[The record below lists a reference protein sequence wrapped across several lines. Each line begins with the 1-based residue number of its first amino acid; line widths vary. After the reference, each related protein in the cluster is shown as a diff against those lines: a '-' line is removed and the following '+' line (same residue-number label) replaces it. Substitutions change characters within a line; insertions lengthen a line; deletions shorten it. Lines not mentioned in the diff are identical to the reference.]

1 MESTPNHSNAE
12 DDAKPKKMGEM
23 LREARL
29 QKGLSVADVAAQIR
43 LAPRQ
48 IEALEADDLAQLP
61 ELPFVRGFVRSYAK
75 LLQLD
80 DVPLLASLPEAHMIS
95 ERIEPLSVDVPFN
108 IKQLSK
114 QQNKIWLMASAGLL
128 LVALVFAIWHF
139 NTPKTVPA
147 LSPSTAS
154 ENTLSELAVSLP
166 ESAVVASSVS
176 ANVPLVVELP
186 VSAIPPAQTSAVAS
200 APTIKRE
207 LAQPAIAVSSV
218 INAQSALGSTNKLH
232 LVFEGESWTKITD
245 SSGQVLSSQLN
256 LAGSELSLAGVAPY
270 DLIIGNAKAVR
281 LYRRGKSV
289 DLTSH
294 INPSNEVA
302 RLTLE

>member
-1 MESTPNHSNAE
+1 MEPTQNDNLVEEQVA
-12 DDAKPKKMGEM
+12 PKKMGEI

-29 QKGLSVADVAAQIR
+29 QKSLSVADVAAQIR

-75 LLQLD
+75 LLQID
-80 DVPLLASLPEAHMIS
+80 AAPLLEALPETQKMS

-108 IKQLSK
+108 IKHLSK
-114 QQNKIWLMASAGLL
+114 QQNQIWLIASAVL
-128 LVALVFAIWHF
+128 LVIALIFAVWHF
-139 NTPKTVPA
+139 NTPKTVSSESPA
-147 LSPSTAS
+147 L
-154 ENTLSELAVSLP
+154 
-166 ESAVVASSVS
+166 
-176 ANVPLVVELP
+176 VELT
-186 VSAIPPAQTSAVAS
+186 IPLPD
-200 APTIKRE
+200 P
-207 LAQPAIAVSSV
+207 VSSV
-218 INAQSALGSTNKLH
+218 VTANSESLVESKIETVDTPALPAKVMPIVPTASGVTAASAVPSTSGKLH
-232 LVFEGESWTKITD
+232 LAFEGESWTKITD
-245 SSGQVLSSQLN
+245 STGQVLSSQLN
-256 LAGSELSLAGVAPY
+256 LAGSELNLAGVAPY
-270 DLIIGNAKAVR
+270 ELIIGNAKAVR